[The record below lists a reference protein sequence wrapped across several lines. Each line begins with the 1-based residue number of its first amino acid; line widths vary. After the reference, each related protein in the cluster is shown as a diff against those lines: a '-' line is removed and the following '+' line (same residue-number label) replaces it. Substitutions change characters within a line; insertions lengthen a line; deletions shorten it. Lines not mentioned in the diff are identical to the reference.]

1 MLVLLVLISCLSFQ
15 IIIFF
20 KKGHIDNESTYLRNL
35 SSSFYLGFFFG
46 VLGGWRVKEKV
57 HY

>member
-1 MLVLLVLISCLSFQ
+1 MLVLVVLISCLSFQ

-20 KKGHIDNESTYLRNL
+20 KKGHIGNESTYLRNL

-46 VLGGWRVKEKV
+46 VFWGGGGWRVK
-57 HY
+57 